1 MIHDN
6 HKAVIELTIFFLEE
20 EEGEF
25 LADLFKEILKNRKN
39 SVLVRGKKT
48 NYLLDFED
56 ERFREVVKEL
66 DEIDEDFQPI
76 HSPVCVFLDNGEIT
90 IE

>member
-1 MIHDN
+1 MIHED
-6 HKAVIELTIFFLEE
+6 HEATIKLAILFSEKEE
-20 EEGEF
+20 REF
-25 LADLFKEILKNRKN
+25 LADLFKEILKNREN

-48 NYLLDFED
+48 NYLLEFED
-56 ERFREVVKEL
+56 ERFRKVVKEL

-76 HSPVCVFLDNGEIT
+76 HSPVYVFLDNGEIA

>member
-1 MIHDN
+1 MIHDK
-6 HKAVIELTIFFLEE
+6 HKAIIKLTILFSEK

-25 LADLFKEILKNRKN
+25 LADLFREILKNRKN

-48 NYLLDFED
+48 NYLLEFED

-66 DEIDEDFQPI
+66 DEIDEEFQPM
-76 HSPVCVFLDNGEIT
+76 HSPVYVFLDNGEIS

>member
-1 MIHDN
+1 MIHDK
-6 HKAVIELTIFFLEE
+6 HKTIIKLTIFFSDK

-25 LADLFKEILKNRKN
+25 LADLFKELLKNRGS
-39 SVLVRGKKT
+39 SVLVKGKKT
-48 NYLLDFED
+48 NYLLEFED

-66 DEIDEDFQPI
+66 DEMDEEFQPI
-76 HSPVCVFLDNGEIT
+76 HSPVYVFLDNGEIA

>member
-6 HKAVIELTIFFLEE
+6 HKAVIKLTILLSEK
-20 EEGEF
+20 EEGEL

-48 NYLLDFED
+48 NYLLEFED
-56 ERFREVVKEL
+56 ERFRKVVKEL
-66 DEIDEDFQPI
+66 DEIDEEFQPI
-76 HSPVCVFLDNGEIT
+76 HSPVYVFLDNGEIA

>member
-1 MIHDN
+1 MIHDK
-6 HKAVIELTIFFLEE
+6 HKAVIELAILFSEE

-25 LADLFKEILKNRKN
+25 LVDLFKEILKNREN

-48 NYLLDFED
+48 NYLLEFED
-56 ERFREVVKEL
+56 EGFRKVVKEL
-66 DEIDEDFQPI
+66 DEIDEEFQPI
-76 HSPVCVFLDNGEIT
+76 HSPVYVFLDNGEIS

>member
-6 HKAVIELTIFFLEE
+6 HKAIIKLTILFSEE
-20 EEGEF
+20 EEKEL
-25 LADLFKEILKNRKN
+25 LADLFKNMLKNREN
-39 SVLVRGKKT
+39 SVLVKGEKT
-48 NYLLDFED
+48 NYLLEFED

-66 DEIDEDFQPI
+66 DEMDEEFQPI
-76 HSPVCVFLDNGEIT
+76 HSPVYVFLDNGEIA